1 MAKINNYCRTANL
14 HDLETGEE
22 LAHHEG
28 GGADDIE
35 SDDDKA
41 QLDRLDL
48 SSGDYHGG
56 GSRIENILKLHCTT
70 EC

>member
-1 MAKINNYCRTANL
+1 MQYKWYLHYINL
-14 HDLETGEE
+14 HDLKAGEE
-22 LAHHEG
+22 LADHEG

-35 SDDDKA
+35 SDDDQA